1 MLIFHLVRFMLR
13 FFVYLLLDCLL
24 TVFKEFFVY
33 FGCNPLSHVYCKY
46 FLPVFVLSF
55 QPLYCVFHRE
65 VFNFNTVQFIGFF
78 FSFIDHAFNVVSKK
92 SSPNSGSSRF
102 SLVLFSRSFRALHFT
117 FRSMI
122 QFVLI
127 FVKCVRSNHLLK
139 DNPLFIKLPLLLCLF
154 LTLCSVSL
162 TYLSILLSIPHCR
175 DSCSFALNL
184 EIE

>member
-1 MLIFHLVRFMLR
+1 MCIANIFSQSLFCLFSLFTVSFIEKFLILTQSN
-13 FFVYLLLDCLL
+13 LL
-24 TVFKEFFVY
+24 
-33 FGCNPLSHVYCKY
+33 
-46 FLPVFVLSF
+46 
-55 QPLYCVFHRE
+55 
-65 VFNFNTVQFIGFF
+65 GFF

-175 DSCSFALNL
+175 DSCSFTLNL
-184 EIE
+184 EIEQCQLTNFALFFQYYVGYSESFPLHKNFGISLLIFIT